1 MYILVCVLNYCW
13 LLSIVA
19 IALIVIWNPPPVDGS
34 KMQEENKKEKQ
45 LAKGTLFFFFP
56 AHSLEYTFIYIQFW
70 IMQSCGLNIKGLI

>member
-45 LAKGTLFFFFP
+45 LAKGTLFFFFL
-56 AHSLEYTFIYIQFW
+56 HTL
-70 IMQSCGLNIKGLI
+70 